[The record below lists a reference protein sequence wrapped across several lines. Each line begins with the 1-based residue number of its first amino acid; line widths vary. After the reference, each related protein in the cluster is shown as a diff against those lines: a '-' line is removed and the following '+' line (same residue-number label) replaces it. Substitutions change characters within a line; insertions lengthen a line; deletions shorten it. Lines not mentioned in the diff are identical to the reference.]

1 MSQGL
6 VSQFFQVKIHHL
18 TNSNFQKFAD
28 CQDHDG
34 YYECHCIYGWAGDG
48 FHCEIVRAPDGDC
61 VDDIC
66 EEVKCKPGFIGDGHY
81 CRNYDEVS
89 KILENRYYKAA
100 IDE

>member
-1 MSQGL
+1 M
-6 VSQFFQVKIHHL
+6 HHL

-28 CQDHDG
+28 CKDHDG
-34 YYECHCIYGWAGDG
+34 GYECHCIYGWAGDG

-89 KILENRYYKAA
+89 QVLENRYYSLFQTHS
-100 IDE
+100 